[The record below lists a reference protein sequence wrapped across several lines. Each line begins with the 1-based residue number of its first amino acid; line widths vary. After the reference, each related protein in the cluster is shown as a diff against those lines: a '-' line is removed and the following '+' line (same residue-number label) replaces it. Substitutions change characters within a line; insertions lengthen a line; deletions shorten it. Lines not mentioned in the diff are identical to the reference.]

1 MRSTSSGSRPGTWW
15 IVAAEEADGLSPEF
29 ESGYIVL
36 NSEEIDFGGIVSF
49 FRERDGTEEQ

>member
-15 IVAAEEADGLSPEF
+15 IVAAEEADGLSSEF
-29 ESGYIVL
+29 EIRFMVL
-36 NSEEIDFGGIVSF
+36 NSEAIGFGGIVSF